1 MKVTLPLP
9 AQSIIRPLPDK
20 SLFLIVCELVKV
32 RLTSLVVLTTLVGF
46 YMGTTGPLDFQLMF
60 QTVCGTALVACGA
73 AALNQLIEREYDAK
87 MLRTQDRPLPSGR
100 MRPETVRIF
109 GVACA
114 LLGLS
119 QLALGANPMSAAI
132 GGITLATYLF
142 IYTPL
147 KRVSWMNTL
156 VGAVP
161 GALPPMIGWA
171 AAQGELTSAGWS
183 LFGIILFW
191 QIPHFL
197 AIAWLYRDEY
207 AKAGFVMLPNVDPT
221 GHRTGRLAVGYTAG
235 LFGVSLLPI
244 VYGMVGATYLFGV
257 AFLSG
262 IFLAQAIQ
270 FSRKLQLS
278 DARHL
283 FYWSII
289 YLPILLILM
298 VLDRGEG

>member
-9 AQSIIRPLPDK
+9 AQPITRPVPDK

-73 AALNQLIEREYDAK
+73 AALNQLLEREYDAK

-100 MRPETVRIF
+100 MRPETVRNF

-119 QLALGANPMSAAI
+119 QLAIGANPMSAAI
-132 GGITLATYLF
+132 GAITLATYLF

-147 KRVSWMNTL
+147 KRVSWLNTM

-171 AAQGELTSAGWS
+171 AAQGELTWAGWS

-221 GHRTGRLAVGYTAG
+221 GNRTARLVRRAIPPGCSQSAYCRSFTAW
-235 LFGVSLLPI
+235 S
-244 VYGMVGATYLFGV
+244 AQR
-257 AFLSG
+257 
-262 IFLAQAIQ
+262 IFA
-270 FSRKLQLS
+270 
-278 DARHL
+278 
-283 FYWSII
+283 
-289 YLPILLILM
+289 
-298 VLDRGEG
+298 G

>member
-9 AQSIIRPLPDK
+9 VQSITRPVPDK
-20 SLFLIVCELVKV
+20 SPFLLVCELVKV

-46 YMGTTGPLDFQLMF
+46 YMGSAGAVDFQLMF
-60 QTVCGTALVACGA
+60 HTVCGTALVACGA
-73 AALNQLIEREYDAK
+73 AALNQLLERDYDAK

-100 MRPETVRIF
+100 MRSDTAGIF
-109 GVACA
+109 GVTCGV
-114 LLGLS
+114 LGLS
-119 QLALGANPMSAAI
+119 QLALGANLMSAAI
-132 GGITLATYLF
+132 GGITFATYLF

-147 KRVSWMNTL
+147 KRVSWLNTL

-161 GALPPMIGWA
+161 GALPPLIGWA
-171 AAQGELTSAGWS
+171 AARGELTLAGWS

-221 GHRTGRLAVGYTAG
+221 GTRTARVAVAYTAG
-235 LFGVSLLPI
+235 LFAVSVLPV

-257 AFLSG
+257 TLLG
-262 IFLAQAIQ
+262 VIFLALAIQ
-270 FSRKLQLS
+270 FSRKLQLAN
-278 DARHL
+278 ARNL

-289 YLPILLILM
+289 YLPMVLILM
-298 VLDRGEG
+298 VFDRGNG